1 MTRVPGERP
10 DGSDAPRLGNGLAAA
25 RYVPLTDIE
34 PEVGRSLLTA
44 LARARIPAYLGFS
57 PGRTEVRRLYVSA
70 DERSDAKTI
79 VAAVVR
85 ASGGTPAALPEA
97 QPADANVDFDAA
109 FADMIADWKVDTI
122 AAIREA
128 ERALSREDEN
138 WRARLENVAPE
149 PWLDEQHYVPPAPPP
164 LPRFAAPTVVA
175 LSVLALSILVLGL
188 GGRIGLASQL
198 TLFLGICGVLV
209 GAALLFMRLRTHR
222 DDDDDGAVL

>member
-1 MTRVPGERP
+1 MTHVPADRP
-10 DGSDAPRLGNGLAAA
+10 DGDGAPRLGNGLVAA

-34 PEVGRSLLTA
+34 PEVGKSLLTA
-44 LARARIPAYLGFS
+44 LARARIPAFLGS
-57 PGRTEVRRLYVSA
+57 TPGRSEVRRLFVSA
-70 DERSDAKTI
+70 EERTDAKTI

-85 ASGGTPAALPEA
+85 ASGGIPAALPDA
-97 QPADANVDFDAA
+97 QTADLDVDAE

-138 WRARLENVAPE
+138 WRARLEHAAPE

-164 LPRFAAPTVVA
+164 LPRFAGATVA
-175 LSVLALSILVLGL
+175 AMSILAISILLLGL
-188 GGRIGLASQL
+188 GGRIGLANQL
-198 TLFLGICGVLV
+198 TLVLGVCGVLL
-209 GAALLFMRLRTHR
+209 GAVMLFLRLRTRR